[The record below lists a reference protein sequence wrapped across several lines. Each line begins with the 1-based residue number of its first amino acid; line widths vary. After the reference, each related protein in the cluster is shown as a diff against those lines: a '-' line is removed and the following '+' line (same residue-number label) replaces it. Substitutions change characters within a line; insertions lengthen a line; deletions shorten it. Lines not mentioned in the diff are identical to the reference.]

1 MSRFPLAILVQRR
14 RRRPLLSV
22 SVSSSSRWQS
32 GTEKHVSGTRSGN
45 QRANERNEKEWEG
58 WLWKEEERKRWFRG
72 LAAQREPGSEKNW
85 RGMMAPSPSTRE
97 ARWQGVEEFRG
108 TAKGGGARERVS
120 LGGIHPG
127 CSSFLQYVRVRAVRT
142 IDEVLEKPAGATHTC
157 RGRGVRAREGGAFAR
172 SFQRIRRRD
181 ADALPRLRHLS
192 RHATAGIFP
201 LSRVINER
209 RLGQRRPTD
218 RQPVHDD
225 ACRTPVAC

>member
-1 MSRFPLAILVQRR
+1 M
-14 RRRPLLSV
+14 
-22 SVSSSSRWQS
+22 
-32 GTEKHVSGTRSGN
+32 SGTRSGN

-58 WLWKEEERKRWFRG
+58 WLWKEEERKRWKFRG

-142 IDEVLEKPAGATHTC
+142 IDEVLEKPQLGLRTRAEDAASA
-157 RGRGVRAREGGAFAR
+157 RARAV
-172 SFQRIRRRD
+172 
-181 ADALPRLRHLS
+181 LLRKV
-192 RHATAGIFP
+192 F
-201 LSRVINER
+201 NE
-209 RLGQRRPTD
+209 
-218 RQPVHDD
+218 
-225 ACRTPVAC
+225 

>member
-1 MSRFPLAILVQRR
+1 M
-14 RRRPLLSV
+14 
-22 SVSSSSRWQS
+22 
-32 GTEKHVSGTRSGN
+32 
-45 QRANERNEKEWEG
+45 
-58 WLWKEEERKRWFRG
+58 WKEEERKRWKFRG

-120 LGGIHPG
+120 FVGWHP
-127 CSSFLQYVRVRAVRT
+127 SWLFFFPPIRT
-142 IDEVLEKPAGATHTC
+142 RTSRTYDRRGPRKAPAGATHTC

-181 ADALPRLRHLS
+181 ADTLPRLRHLS